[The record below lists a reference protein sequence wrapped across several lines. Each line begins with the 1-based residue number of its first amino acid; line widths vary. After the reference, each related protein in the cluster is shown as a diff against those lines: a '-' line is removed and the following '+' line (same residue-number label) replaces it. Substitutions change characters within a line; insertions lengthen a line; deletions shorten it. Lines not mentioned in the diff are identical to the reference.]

1 MFVLLKNLKKK
12 FSPNNKFVQL
22 YDGVHCCDDPDPEE
36 GFQKGQQGEQTLNTD
51 IHPFK
56 VYPPNRYKNNK
67 DNICLV

>member
-36 GFQKGQQGEQTLNTD
+36 GFQKGQQGTSK
-51 IHPFK
+51 H
-56 VYPPNRYKNNK
+56 
-67 DNICLV
+67 